1 MATRS
6 AKFNSAFLDVG
17 VAGDMALPW
26 SLPRLVGAAKAR
38 ELVLIPDKFDAD
50 EAQRIGLVARVRR
63 RFVRDRECLVR
74 RSAASPPA
82 LRTMKQNFLDP
93 EHLGLSDFAE
103 VEAQRHLQ
111 LFTLSDM
118 REAFVAKV
126 EKCVP
131 RFIGT

>member
-1 MATRS
+1 MFDDDSFVTES
-6 AKFNSAFLDVG
+6 ASF
-17 VAGDMALPW
+17 
-26 SLPRLVGAAKAR
+26 
-38 ELVLIPDKFDAD
+38 
-50 EAQRIGLVARVRR
+50 VAR
-63 RFVRDRECLVR
+63 LA
-74 RSAASPPA
+74 AASPLA

-111 LFTLSDM
+111 LFTLSDT